1 MDNGFLYETHGP
13 RRRGV
18 AEGVDEGRRRV
29 TCFARRVPKCGVAPF
44 ATFVLTCVV
53 PSIVIIIIIMAT
65 ADAIAQVL
73 TSTLNPDSNVRIAAE
88 LNLSELLKNP
98 RKPRS
103 RWSCLS

>member
-1 MDNGFLYETHGP
+1 MPSRAFRD
-13 RRRGV
+13 
-18 AEGVDEGRRRV
+18 
-29 TCFARRVPKCGVAPF
+29 
-44 ATFVLTCVV
+44 FVLTCVV
-53 PSIVIIIIIMAT
+53 PSIIIIMAT

>member
-1 MDNGFLYETHGP
+1 
-13 RRRGV
+13 V
-18 AEGVDEGRRRV
+18 AEEGRRRV
-29 TCFARRVPKCGVAPF
+29 TCFARRVPKCRVALF
-44 ATFVLTCVV
+44 ATFVLACVV
-53 PSIVIIIIIMAT
+53 PSIIIIMTT

-73 TSTLNPDSNVRIAAE
+73 TSTLNPDSSVRIAAE